1 MFLLIII
8 IDDFATLVFVQ
19 GSESL
24 VTSYKF
30 VSLLLPSPLAITQC
44 QGNKTEH
51 SSCHILCLDLTLSSP
66 LIGQQLTVLASHWS
80 HLWMSGSLIG
90 LIGLIGGYWPSNW
103 SPEPVK

>member
-1 MFLLIII
+1 MTHPMNTFCKPLALKPSPTHTVWQDTDYNMFLLIII

-66 LIGQQLTVLASHWS
+66 LIGQ
-80 HLWMSGSLIG
+80 
-90 LIGLIGGYWPSNW
+90 
-103 SPEPVK
+103 